1 MDLLLKTDEADLK
14 RAAFRAA
21 IPGLEMRERKSG
33 RSYPVKDISSTGL
46 GASDPEKSLRQGE
59 RYQVDLLINR
69 KPYIEGVGVK
79 VVRQTQSGTAGVVF
93 DGLDR
98 RQEASLD
105 KLILEV
111 QKRLIALRKKKQQE
125 TA

>member
-1 MDLLLKTDEADLK
+1 MDLLLKADESDLK

-21 IPGLEMRERKSG
+21 IPGLEMLERKSG
-33 RSYPVKDISSTGL
+33 RSYSVKDISATGL
-46 GASDPEKSLRQGE
+46 GASDPEKSLSQGV
-59 RYQVDLLINR
+59 RYEVDLLINR
-69 KPYIEGVGVK
+69 KPYIEGVAVK
-79 VVRQTQSGTAGVVF
+79 VVRQTQSGTAGVIF

-111 QKRLIALRKKKQQE
+111 QKRLIALRKKKQKE

>member
-1 MDLLLKTDEADLK
+1 MDLLLKVDEGDLK

-21 IPGLEMRERKSG
+21 IPGLEMRERQSG
-33 RSYPVKDISSTGL
+33 RSYAVKDISATGL
-46 GASDPEKSLRQGE
+46 GVSDPEKSLNQGV
-59 RYQVDLLINR
+59 RYEVDLLINR
-69 KPYIEGVGVK
+69 KPYIEGVAVK
-79 VVRQTQSGTAGVVF
+79 VVRQTQSGTAEVVF
-93 DGLDR
+93 DVLDR

-111 QKRLIALRKKKQQE
+111 QKRLIALRKKKQKE

>member
-1 MDLLLKTDEADLK
+1 MDLLLKDDDGELK

-21 IPGLEMRERKSG
+21 IPGLEMRERASG
-33 RSYPVKDISSTGL
+33 RSYPVKDISATGL
-46 GASDPEKSLRQGE
+46 GASDPDKVLRPGV
-59 RYQVDLLINR
+59 RYEVDLLINR
-69 KPYIEGVGVK
+69 KSYLEGIGVK

-111 QKRLIALRKKKQQE
+111 QKRLIAMRKKKQGE